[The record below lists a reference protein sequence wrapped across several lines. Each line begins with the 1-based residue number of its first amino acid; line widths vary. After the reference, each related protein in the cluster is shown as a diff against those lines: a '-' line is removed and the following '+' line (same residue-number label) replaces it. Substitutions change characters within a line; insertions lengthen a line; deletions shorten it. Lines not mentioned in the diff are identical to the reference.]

1 MERIGLI
8 GTKGSGKDTLADYL
22 VLNKQFIKYSFANPV
37 KDIAKILFDLDESQL
52 NGINKE
58 VIDKR
63 WGISPRIMF
72 QRLGTE
78 FGQYKL
84 YELFPELKSKIKSRQ
99 LWLRL
104 FEIFLEKHSDK
115 NIVIADVRFK
125 HEADFLKKLNFNLIK
140 INRDKLTIDSHISEI
155 ELNNITTIDYT
166 INNNGNKEE
175 LYSNFEHFIYVPF

>member
-1 MERIGLI
+1 MERIGLV

-37 KDIAKILFDLDESQL
+37 KDISKILFDLDESQL

-58 VIDKR
+58 IIDKR
-63 WGISPRIMF
+63 WGISPRVIF

-78 FGQYKL
+78 FGQYKI

-99 LWLRL
+99 LWIRL

-125 HEADFLKKLNFNLIK
+125 HEVDFLKKLNFNLIK
-140 INRDKLTIDSHISEI
+140 INRDKLNIDSHISEI
-155 ELNNITTIDYT
+155 ELNSITNIDYT
-166 INNNGNKEE
+166 INNNGTKEK
-175 LYSNFEHFIYVPF
+175 LYYNFEKFIYVPF